1 MKDLELTPHKGRQY
15 HTDDII
21 ESMEEGFIEH
31 KATHEK
37 LPIQSLR
44 LLITVAF
51 PDRAT
56 FKLENEVLERED
68 DIGDSEETVLDTTET
83 RATSAVIPDTFS
95 RSLIYH

>member
-1 MKDLELTPHKGRQY
+1 
-15 HTDDII
+15 
-21 ESMEEGFIEH
+21 
-31 KATHEK
+31 
-37 LPIQSLR
+37 
-44 LLITVAF
+44 LLIAVAF

-95 RSLIYH
+95 RSLICH